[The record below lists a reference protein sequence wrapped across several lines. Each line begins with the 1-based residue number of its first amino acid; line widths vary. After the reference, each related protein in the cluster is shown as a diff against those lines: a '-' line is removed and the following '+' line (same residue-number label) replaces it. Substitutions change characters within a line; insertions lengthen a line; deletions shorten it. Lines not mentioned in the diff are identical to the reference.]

1 MSRRSAPQ
9 HFLQSNLSV
18 DGENHL
24 GNWTVALTESRGV
37 GREVGIVGIERELSR
52 AVISQLAD
60 SPTYVKIIHWLHQR
74 PPRAILLVAPS
85 PSSSPSI
92 LQILLEHTFPNTPLT
107 SLPRSS
113 FSSERGL
120 SLLIDLGSPGAQST
134 ATISEVRPKYYALG
148 AASAL
153 IDWMQDQA
161 GQTGHLGWSKG
172 CLNIE
177 WISIE
182 GSMLIDKNTAVD
194 LELITNAVSSK
205 SKHSLFGLLNHT
217 FTPMASRL
225 LRSNILAPLTDVETI
240 ETRLDAVQELVDQ
253 EEIFVSLRKALKR
266 LAQMD
271 VDKMIGTV
279 ALFRTSRSS
288 SIASEDRSETKSG
301 SSRRQGRHGIPSFQD
316 PSIAITRKLEMLRAL
331 KILLDSLSAIC
342 EALSPC
348 SSKLLMLAS
357 EFLRDPALE
366 EISEVIRKTV
376 NEDSFIGIQKGGMAK
391 QNIHAYAIKTG
402 DNNQLLDVAREM
414 YKENISDA
422 IALQEEFR
430 STFQLPT
437 LGLKFENRSGF
448 VLSLNKDDLRAT
460 SRDSGFGPQGLPTIF
475 TSVVKRGKTLQFSCL
490 ELKKKNQLIA
500 NSYQEICL
508 LSDGLLEQ
516 LVEQV
521 KERLSSFFRLSEA
534 IALIDTLASFA
545 SVASTQQYVRPEFT
559 DTLAISAGRHPIK
572 ERLDSEFLEFTPN
585 DTFASE
591 ACSFQLVTGP
601 NMSGKSIFLRQIPLL
616 VIMAQIGSFCPANYA
631 SFRIHDAIL
640 TCLSKND
647 DLEASLSTFASE
659 MRTMSSI
666 LSALSVCENALVI
679 IDELGRGTSPLEG
692 IGLAHAFSED
702 IIQKKAF
709 CFFATHFRELIT
721 TLGVYPNVVFLHLE
735 THIRRQ
741 ETALGLDFQHR
752 VLEGPTKQAGYGI
765 ELASIASLPKDVIS
779 KAREVMQTMVSL
791 DQKADQDS
799 ETSAILMRRKVILD
813 VYHTL
818 VTLANHSKLPSSE
831 LRSHLSDFQAET
843 VERLQVG
850 QRTKPPNVL
859 V

>member
-9 HFLQSNLSV
+9 HLFQSNLSV
-18 DGENHL
+18 DGESHL

-194 LELITNAVSSK
+194 LELITNA
-205 SKHSLFGLLNHT
+205 
-217 FTPMASRL
+217 

-253 EEIFVSLRKALKR
+253 EDIFVSLRKALKR

-279 ALFRTSRSS
+279 ALFRTSRST
-288 SIASEDRSETKSG
+288 SIASEDRSGTVSG
-301 SSRRQGRHGIPSFQD
+301 SSRRQGRHGISSFQD
-316 PSIAITRKLEMLRAL
+316 PSIAITRKLEMLRSL
-331 KILLDSLSAIC
+331 RILLDSLGAIC

-348 SSKLLMLAS
+348 SSKLLILAS

-391 QNIHAYAIKTG
+391 QNIHAYAIKTD

-422 IALQEEFR
+422 IALQEELR
-430 STFQLPT
+430 STFHLPT
-437 LGLKFENRSGF
+437 LGLKFENRAGF
-448 VLSLNKDDLRAT
+448 ILSLSKDDLRAT
-460 SRDSGFGPQGLPTIF
+460 SNDSGFGPQGLPTVF
-475 TSVVKRGKTLQFSCL
+475 TNV
-490 ELKKKNQLIA
+490 KKKNQLIA

-508 LSDGLLEQ
+508 LSVG
-516 LVEQV
+516 
-521 KERLSSFFRLSEA
+521 
-534 IALIDTLASFA
+534 FA

-591 ACSFQLVTGP
+591 TCSFQLVTGP

-616 VIMAQIGSFCPANYA
+616 VIMAQ
-631 SFRIHDAIL
+631 
-640 TCLSKND
+640 ND

-709 CFFATHFRELIT
+709 CFFATHFR
-721 TLGVYPNVVFLHLE
+721 GVYPNVVFLHLE

-741 ETALGLDFQHR
+741 EMALGLDFQHR
-752 VLEGPTKQAGYGI
+752 VLELSAPFISSQESVIKEPCSNHIELVRIALLKGI
-765 ELASIASLPKDVIS
+765 ELASIASLPKDVVS
-779 KAREVMQTMVSL
+779 KAREVMGMMVSL

-813 VYHTL
+813 FPDVPWSIRIELIHGG
-818 VTLANHSKLPSSE
+818 KL
-831 LRSHLSDFQAET
+831 
-843 VERLQVG
+843 
-850 QRTKPPNVL
+850 
-859 V
+859 

>member
-1 MSRRSAPQ
+1 MSRRSASQ
-9 HFLQSNLSV
+9 HFLLSNLSV
-18 DGENHL
+18 DSESHL

-37 GREVGIVGIERELSR
+37 GREVGIIGIERELSR

-74 PPRAILLVAPS
+74 PPRAIVLVAPS

-120 SLLIDLGSPGAQST
+120 SLLIDLCSPGAQST

-153 IDWMQDQA
+153 IEWMQDQA
-161 GQTGHLGWSKG
+161 DRTGHLGWSKG

-194 LELITNAVSSK
+194 LELITN
-205 SKHSLFGLLNHT
+205 
-217 FTPMASRL
+217 

-240 ETRLDAVQELVDQ
+240 EMRLDAVQELVDQ
-253 EEIFVSLRKALKR
+253 EEMSVSLRKALRR

-279 ALFRTSRSS
+279 ALFRTSRST
-288 SIASEDRSETKSG
+288 SIASENRSEIKSG

-316 PSIAITRKLEMLRAL
+316 PSMAITRKLEMLRSL
-331 KILLDSLSAIC
+331 RILLGSLGSIC

-348 SSKLLMLAS
+348 SSRLLILAS

-391 QNIHAYAIKTG
+391 QNIHAYAIKT
-402 DNNQLLDVAREM
+402 DEKNQLLDVAREM

-422 IALQEEFR
+422 IALQEELR
-430 STFQLPT
+430 SSFHLPT
-437 LGLKFENRSGF
+437 LGLKFENRAGF
-448 VLSLNKDDLRAT
+448 ILSLNKEDLRAA
-460 SRDSGFGPQGLPTIF
+460 SRESGSGPQGLPTVF
-475 TSVVKRGKTLQFSCL
+475 TNV
-490 ELKKKNQLIA
+490 KKKNQLIA

-508 LSDGLLEQ
+508 L
-516 LVEQV
+516 
-521 KERLSSFFRLSEA
+521 RL
-534 IALIDTLASFA
+534 ALF
-545 SVASTQQYVRPEFT
+545 RPEFT

-585 DTFASE
+585 DTFANE

-616 VIMAQIGSFCPANYA
+616 VIMAQ
-631 SFRIHDAIL
+631 
-640 TCLSKND
+640 ND

-702 IIQKKAF
+702 IIQKRAF
-709 CFFATHFRELIT
+709 CFFATHFR
-721 TLGVYPNVVFLHLE
+721 GMYPNV

-741 ETALGLDFQHR
+741 EMALGLDFQHR
-752 VLEGPTKQAGYGI
+752 VLELSVPSIRCQASTELLRIALKIQGI
-765 ELASIASLPKDVIS
+765 ELASIASLPTDVIS
-779 KAREVMQTMVSL
+779 RAREVMQMMISL
-791 DQKADQDS
+791 DRKADQDS

-813 VYHTL
+813 V
-818 VTLANHSKLPSSE
+818 S
-831 LRSHLSDFQAET
+831 
-843 VERLQVG
+843 
-850 QRTKPPNVL
+850 
-859 V
+859 